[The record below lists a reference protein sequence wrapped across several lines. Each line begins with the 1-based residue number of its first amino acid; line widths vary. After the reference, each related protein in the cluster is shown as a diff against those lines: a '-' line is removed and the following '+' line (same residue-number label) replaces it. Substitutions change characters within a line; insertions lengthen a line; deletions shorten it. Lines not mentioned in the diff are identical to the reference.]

1 MSRSRR
7 IPFNI
12 NKRSRRLA
20 SRIRRTLGLD
30 GMIDRLGQTRDAF
43 ETTLRT
49 ISEQA
54 LSQKT
59 GQNPEHRDVDDM
71 DSNMVLQELQKNSQH
86 LGPLVKRRIFKD
98 FPGVPGELSIGWA
111 QLPEFKGTGFA
122 LGVFPDS
129 DHFAQVAV
137 ADDRGRI
144 FVGTQIGMD
153 THDMQPR
160 FMLSKETEV
169 NIPYGQRFGVE
180 DDSPEIVDAIQGGVV
195 GRDSHGRLTWLA
207 SWLKYDNR
215 YTLEQMRTPLP
226 SDMRTDLEYRDA
238 MAISFF
244 ASYMLPQIRGF
255 LVGFGSGNIF
265 RRLNREAPIG
275 AIRRSVQDTVH
286 ARAQGLRASGL
297 EDHFADIMREAGALD
312 PAPGLESIHG
322 AEPLHLYTSSFSGSY
337 FFSWDSGLEFSAAL
351 RSLKIEGNL
360 NRFAATGAWLERNS
374 RLGVFPTEDTVTRA
388 EASQI
393 DFALLNNPA
402 LSAMPL
408 DEQLPKNFD
417 PVHDDGKYAAFML
430 VELAQ
435 EAAAQTYEQFPDP
448 TDTKF
453 GAGKSEDITDAG
465 SSEWV
470 YRQTMSLLLRR
481 LRLPYRFDVE
491 MRSNLEGGD
500 VALAFTTAGVTMM
513 PNSRYDE
520 NQRAWVELDDVQ
532 KASMSA
538 DYNLR
543 VGIMM
548 AALAFGADINVQRV
562 SLHIDSIGLEEAV
575 AEQDSAITQLM
586 SQALA
591 AFERIRTGHLAPGGS
606 KADPKDGDVHGDPA
620 HASSPASDNHDHDD
634 SLNSTFQSLMRDVD
648 FDEMTFMAPDDDADN
663 VGKDDVRHDGS
674 SSPDSGAHGNGHT
687 DASEQDSDTEDS
699 QARGAGSDAMG
710 LNDVGVGDMPSSAIL
725 DNDDAQEDP
734 LSALHRNPTVRN
746 MATVTFERKSFLK
759 ALGEEGLNHPKEF
772 FRSFEAVMNVDG
784 KGGLKPVNADF
795 DLRDDIFAPHAS
807 QEEPELTDMQL
818 GGEVAK
824 VLGARN
830 ANGLSIQRMDVLQ
843 RSVNDFHQLAK
854 NEQMPSVQK
863 AQEAMGIITEVNDP
877 ELLAL
882 ASEVTSALID
892 GTDTPDVDFTFA
904 NDLDKERVKARDLLF
919 SGQTEQALQTAQA
932 AVQQMDAHFAVG
944 DGIPRYFN
952 SYAERVVYNRL
963 FATPGESTVLIPD
976 NLFYAHMELADV
988 LAQLSGAEES
998 LPHLNAMVSYAP
1010 AYPLSHLKLAVQLA
1024 RNEDWDSA
1032 RAATLNALRV
1042 ALDRD
1047 DASFAYYRLAYAS
1060 WMRDEFDIATAAY
1073 VMSEHISPGQIPA
1086 LQAELQE
1093 IHARAQ
1099 SQCVAVPQTVE
1110 EAQQVLHHY
1119 DLPVWPHTEVASI
1132 VRDAARVC
1140 VDHGMFVPARTLSV
1154 ASARMN
1160 DDENGGID
1168 VVQAQFLRT
1177 LNA

>member
-12 NKRSRRLA
+12 SRKSRRLA
-20 SRIRRTLGLD
+20 IRLRRKLGLE

-43 ETTLRT
+43 ESTLRNL
-49 ISEQA
+49 SEQA
-54 LSQKT
+54 LAQKT
-59 GQNPEHRDVDDM
+59 TSEHDESSQAEVSREQASEGL
-71 DSNMVLQELQKNSQH
+71 DSRIVLQELQKNSRH

-98 FPGVPGELSIGWA
+98 FPGVPSELSIGWV
-111 QLPEFKGTGFA
+111 QFPEFKGTGFA
-122 LGVFPDS
+122 LGVFPDK

-137 ADDRGRI
+137 ADDRGRV
-144 FVGTQIGMD
+144 FVGTEIAMD
-153 THDMQPR
+153 THDLQPR
-160 FMLSKETEV
+160 FMLSKEGTV
-169 NIPYGQRFGVE
+169 SIPYGRRFGV
-180 DDSPEIVDAIQGGVV
+180 DVDPSDGNPPETVEAIQGGVV
-195 GRDSHGRLTWLA
+195 GRDSSGRLTWLA
-207 SWLKYDNR
+207 SWLKYDNV
-215 YTLEQMRTPLP
+215 YALEQMRTPLP
-226 SDMRTDLEYRDA
+226 TDMRTDLEYRDA
-238 MAISFF
+238 MAIAFF

-265 RRLNREAPIG
+265 RRLNREAPMG
-275 AIRRSVQDTVH
+275 AIRRSVEDAVQ

-312 PAPGLESIHG
+312 PAPGLEAVHG

-337 FFSWDSGLEFSAAL
+337 FFSWESGLEFSAAL

-360 NRFAATGAWLERNS
+360 NRFASTGAWLERNA

-402 LSAMPL
+402 LAAMPL
-408 DEQLPKNFD
+408 DDQLPKDFD

-435 EAAAQTYEQFPDP
+435 ELAAHTYEHFPDP
-448 TDTKF
+448 TAH
-453 GAGKSEDITDAG
+453 AGPLEDASDMKDASG
-465 SSEWV
+465 SEWV

-513 PNSRYDE
+513 PNSRFDE
-520 NQRAWVELDDVQ
+520 ERHAWVELNSEEQ
-532 KASMSA
+532 ANMST

-543 VGIMM
+543 VGLMM
-548 AALAFGADINVQRV
+548 AALAFGADDHVQRV

-591 AFERIRTGHLAPGGS
+591 AFERIRNGHVSSAGS

-620 HASSPASDNHDHDD
+620 HSNSPASDNHDHDD
-634 SLNSTFQSLMRDVD
+634 SVNSTFQSLMRDVD
-648 FDEMTFMAPDDDADN
+648 FDEMTFMAPDVDTGIGDGDSADN
-663 VGKDDVRHDGS
+663 AAKDDGGLDE
-674 SSPDSGAHGNGHT
+674 GAESIE
-687 DASEQDSDTEDS
+687 DDDLSDTEATSDDMS
-699 QARGAGSDAMG
+699 SRASDA
-710 LNDVGVGDMPSSAIL
+710 
-725 DNDDAQEDP
+725 DAMSGTQEDP
-734 LSALHRNPTVRN
+734 LSALQRNPTVRN
-746 MATVTFERKSFLK
+746 MATVTFERANFLK
-759 ALGEEGLNHPKEF
+759 QLGEDGLNHPKAF
-772 FRSFEAVMNVDG
+772 FRRFGAVMDVDG

-795 DLRDDIFAPHAS
+795 DLRDDVFAPHAS
-807 QEEPELTDMQL
+807 QEEPEMTDQEL
-818 GGEVAK
+818 SGAVSA
-824 VLGARN
+824 VLGAKN
-830 ANGLSIQRMDVLQ
+830 TNDLSIQRVDVLQ
-843 RSVNDFHQLAK
+843 RTVNDFHQLA
-854 NEQMPSVQK
+854 NNTEIPSVQK
-863 AQEAMGIITEVNDP
+863 AQQAMNIITDVNDP
-877 ELLAL
+877 ELSAL
-882 ASEVTSALID
+882 SSQVTSALID
-892 GTDTPDVDFTFA
+892 GTDTPDIDFA
-904 NDLDKERVKARDLLF
+904 LAQDLDKERVKARDLLF
-919 SGQTEQALQTAQA
+919 SGQTEQALQTAQS
-932 AVQQMDAHFAVG
+932 AVEQMDARFAMG
-944 DGIPRYFN
+944 GGIPRYFN

-1047 DASFAYYRLAYAS
+1047 DASFAYYRLAYAA
-1060 WMRDEFDIATAAY
+1060 WMRDEFDIASAAY
-1073 VMSEHISPGQIPA
+1073 LMSEHISPGQIPA

-1093 IHARAQ
+1093 LNARAQ
-1099 SQCVAVPQTVE
+1099 SQCVPIPQNVE
-1110 EAQQVLHHY
+1110 EAQQVLQHY
-1119 DLPVWPHTEVASI
+1119 GLPVWPHTEVASI
-1132 VRDAARVC
+1132 VRTAARVC

-1154 ASARMN
+1154 AAARMN

>member
-1 MSRSRR
+1 
-7 IPFNI
+7 
-12 NKRSRRLA
+12 
-20 SRIRRTLGLD
+20 
-30 GMIDRLGQTRDAF
+30 
-43 ETTLRT
+43 
-49 ISEQA
+49 
-54 LSQKT
+54 
-59 GQNPEHRDVDDM
+59 
-71 DSNMVLQELQKNSQH
+71 MVLQELQKNSQH
-86 LGPLVKRRIFKD
+86 LGPLLKRRIFKD
-98 FPGVPGELSIGWA
+98 FPGVPGELSIGWV
-111 QLPEFKGTGFA
+111 QFPEFKGTGFA
-122 LGVFPDS
+122 LGVFPDK

-144 FVGTQIGMD
+144 FVGTEMAMD

-160 FMLSKETEV
+160 FMLSKEGV
-169 NIPYGQRFGVE
+169 VSIPYGSRFGVS
-180 DDSPEIVDAIQGGVV
+180 DDDVDGDSAKIVEAIQGGVV
-195 GRDSHGRLTWLA
+195 GRDLSGRLMWLA
-207 SWLKYDNR
+207 SWLKYDNA
-215 YTLEQMRTPLP
+215 YSLEQMRTPLP
-226 SDMRTDLEYRDA
+226 PDMRTDLEYRDA

-244 ASYMLPQIRGF
+244 ASYMIPQIKGF

-275 AIRRSVQDTVH
+275 AIRRSVEDALH
-286 ARAQGLRASGL
+286 AKAQGLRASGL

-312 PAPGLESIHG
+312 PVPGLEAVHG

-360 NRFAATGAWLERNS
+360 NRFAATGAWLERNA

-402 LSAMPL
+402 LAAMPL
-408 DEQLPKNFD
+408 DDQLPKGFD

-435 EAAAQTYEQFPDP
+435 EMAAHTYEHFPDP
-448 TDTKF
+448 SSPVGD
-453 GAGKSEDITDAG
+453 DDASREIKDSG
-465 SSEWV
+465 GSEWV

-481 LRLPYRFDVE
+481 LRLPYRFDAE
-491 MRSNLEGGD
+491 LRSNLEGGD

-513 PNSRYDE
+513 PNSRYDD
-520 NQRAWVELDDVQ
+520 NQHAWVELDDRQ
-532 KASMSA
+532 QANMST

-543 VGIMM
+543 VGLMM
-548 AALAFGADINVQRV
+548 AALAFGADSRVKRV

-591 AFERIRTGHLAPGGS
+591 AFERIRTGHVSAAGT

-620 HASSPASDNHDHDD
+620 HSNSPASDNHDHDD
-634 SLNSTFQSLMRDVD
+634 SVNSTFQSLMRDVD
-648 FDEMTFMAPDDDADN
+648 FDEMTFMAPGSDMGIDDGTDRDDTDQAHTSDDSTGTGVDGNADGDGN
-663 VGKDDVRHDGS
+663 VDGS
-674 SSPDSGAHGNGHT
+674 VHNEN
-687 DASEQDSDTEDS
+687 SENENAETEDAIS
-699 QARGAGSDAMG
+699 GSKPEVTDET
-710 LNDVGVGDMPSSAIL
+710 SH
-725 DNDDAQEDP
+725 AQDDP
-734 LSALHRNPTVRN
+734 LSALQRNPTVRN
-746 MATVTFERKSFLK
+746 MATVTFERTSFLRK
-759 ALGEEGLNHPKEF
+759 LGEDGLNHPKDF
-772 FRSFEAVMNVDG
+772 FRQFGAVMDVDG
-784 KGGLKPVNADF
+784 TGGLKPVSADF
-795 DLRDDIFAPHAS
+795 DLRDDVFAPHAS
-807 QEEPELTDMQL
+807 QEEPEMTDQQL
-818 GGEVAK
+818 DGAVSE
-824 VLGARN
+824 VLGADN
-830 ANGLSIQRMDVLQ
+830 TNDLSIQRVDVLQ
-843 RSVNDFHQLAK
+843 RTVNDFHQLARDAAI
-854 NEQMPSVQK
+854 PSVHKAQK
-863 AQEAMGIITEVNDP
+863 AMKIITDINDP
-877 ELLAL
+877 ELTAL
-882 ASEVTSALID
+882 APEVTSALID
-892 GTDTPDVDFTFA
+892 GTDTPDIDFTFA
-904 NDLDKERVKARDLLF
+904 TDLDKERVKARDLLF
-919 SGQTEQALQTAQA
+919 SGQTEQALHTAQA
-932 AVQQMDAHFAVG
+932 AVEQMDRHFAQG
-944 DGIPRYFN
+944 NGIPRYFN

-963 FATPGESTVLIPD
+963 FAIPGESTVLIPD

-1060 WMRDEFDIATAAY
+1060 WMRDEFDIASAAY

-1093 IHARAQ
+1093 LTARAQ
-1099 SQCVAVPQTVE
+1099 SQCVAVAQTVE
-1110 EAQQVLHHY
+1110 EAQSVLHHH

-1132 VRDAARVC
+1132 VRTAARVC
-1140 VDHGMFVPARTLSV
+1140 VDQGMFVPARTLSV
-1154 ASARMN
+1154 AAARMN
-1160 DDENGGID
+1160 DDDNGGID